1 MDGVCGLQTWET
13 LVEAGF
19 RVGDR
24 FLYRRTP
31 MLRGDDVADLQQR
44 LCTLGFDTGRVDG
57 IFGDDTGRALGE
69 FQRNAGL
76 PVDGIVGDAT
86 LSELLRLESRHHDPE
101 LVSAVRAR
109 AVLRSAPPT
118 LQGRHIAVGE
128 TGGLGSVTGALRRRL
143 TFAGIRVTE
152 LHHPDDAMQAREAN
166 ELAVDVFVGLRL
178 NPSTSSCRTAFW
190 AGTHDESPGGRR
202 LAEMVQSAVPEALGI
217 EDGGV
222 LGMSVRILRET
233 TNARRRGRAR
243 SGQQR
248 SSSEP
253 RPWRLPS
260 RRRLGVGPTSPG
272 TECLRSQLC
281 RWRLTARATVTRS
294 KPPGGEPRDNPQR
307 HAQVVDE
314 AVPTLDSW
322 VNYATPPSPTMAR

>member
-1 MDGVCGLQTWET
+1 VQHRLAAILPGVPVDADGIFGAGTRAAVQAFQRLRGLRVDGVCGLQTWET

-57 IFGDDTGRALGE
+57 IFGDDTARALGE

-76 PVDGIVGDAT
+76 PVDGIVGGAT
-86 LSELLRLESRHHDPE
+86 LRELLRLESRHHDPE

-109 AVLRSAPPT
+109 AALRSAPPT

-152 LHHPDDAMQAREAN
+152 LHHPDDAVQAREAN
-166 ELAVDVFVGLRL
+166 ELAVDLFVGLRL
-178 NPSTSSCRTAFW
+178 NPSASSCRTAFW

-233 TNARRRGRAR
+233 RMPAVVV
-243 SGQQR
+243 
-248 SSSEP
+248 E
-253 RPWRLPS
+253 
-260 RRRLGVGPTSPG
+260 VGPASKVV
-272 TECLRSQLC
+272 ERASSLAAALS
-281 RWRLTARATVTRS
+281 TALGLWADV
-294 KPPGGEPRDNPQR
+294 
-307 HAQVVDE
+307 
-314 AVPTLDSW
+314 SW
-322 VNYATPPSPTMAR
+322 D

>member
-1 MDGVCGLQTWET
+1 MQHRLAAVLPGVPIDADGIFGAGTRAAVQAFQRLRGLRVDGVCGLQTWET

-57 IFGDDTGRALGE
+57 IFGDDTARALGE

-86 LSELLRLESRHHDPE
+86 LRELLRLESRHHDPE

-118 LQGRHIAVGE
+118 LRGRHIAVGE

-143 TFAGIRVTE
+143 TFSGIRVTE
-152 LHHPDDAMQAREAN
+152 LHHPDDAIQAREAN

-233 TNARRRGRAR
+233 RMPAVVVELGPASRVVERASSLAAALSTALGRWAD
-243 SGQQR
+243 
-248 SSSEP
+248 
-253 RPWRLPS
+253 
-260 RRRLGVGPTSPG
+260 V
-272 TECLRSQLC
+272 
-281 RWRLTARATVTRS
+281 
-294 KPPGGEPRDNPQR
+294 
-307 HAQVVDE
+307 
-314 AVPTLDSW
+314 SW
-322 VNYATPPSPTMAR
+322 D